1 VGRCDKT
8 SSSHPIDETLFQL
21 PKRGEDDGSLR
32 SSQIFVSEIVKNPL
46 PIGEF
51 PAGHLVAGHGV
62 GVCSERKT
70 MSEELGRKFEELREF
85 VSKLVESSGE
95 TMSSDLNDLL
105 LALVS
110 KLEEE
115 ESPQGQSQEQGQ
127 HL

>member
-1 VGRCDKT
+1 
-8 SSSHPIDETLFQL
+8 
-21 PKRGEDDGSLR
+21 
-32 SSQIFVSEIVKNPL
+32 
-46 PIGEF
+46 
-51 PAGHLVAGHGV
+51 
-62 GVCSERKT
+62 